1 MLLVVQYGLGGLGVM
16 WLPTLVPLFG
26 AGVLF
31 LALTA
36 FSAVALAMLPFIPA
50 YPPRDAQAV
59 AAHRESVERRSL
71 LLVIAALAAM
81 FLFQAWHMGLG
92 AFVFGLARRSGLG
105 AGFPSDAGGDTN

>member
-59 AAHRESVERRSL
+59 AAHRESVERRSPV
-71 LLVIAALAAM
+71 LVIAALAAM
-81 FLFQAWHMGLG
+81 FLFQAGNMGLG
-92 AFVFGLARRSGLG
+92 AFVFWLARHAGPG
-105 AGFPSDAGGDTN
+105 AGFARGTVGDTT